1 MGLAFISPALIRPL
15 KLPAAVLL
23 CLILPGVSCAEAGKD
38 KVASG
43 TMYGIGERQG
53 TLLYRW
59 SLQYVKGNK
68 EHWLSQYVDSSGAV
82 AAEDELFMKD
92 GNFKEYRYVR
102 HTTGERADVRAE
114 GDKIIYDQEWGRK
127 AKHSVEKL
135 SANFV
140 TGPYLFVYIQ
150 KNWNSLV
157 RGEPLTIRFGVPDLL
172 RSYEFRLSRDKQEE
186 KARNKDK
193 ETVIIKVAAAGF
205 FVRFFVD
212 PILLEFAESER
223 VPRRIIGRTLPV
235 EKHGQRV
242 VFIDGDLRIERND
255 KSLQLR

>member
-1 MGLAFISPALIRPL
+1 MRPAFVSPLFMRPL
-15 KLPAAVLL
+15 KLPRSVLL
-23 CLILPGVSCAEAGKD
+23 CIALSGLSCAQAGGD

-43 TMYGIGERQG
+43 TLYGIGERQG
-53 TLLYRW
+53 NLLYRW
-59 SLQYVKGNK
+59 SLQYVKGNR
-68 EHWLSQYVDSSGAV
+68 EHWLSHYVDAGGAI

-92 GNFKEYRYVR
+92 GKFAEYRYMR
-102 HTTGERADVRAE
+102 HTTGERADVRIE
-114 GDKIIYDQEWGRK
+114 GDKIIYEQEWDRTM
-127 AKHSVEKL
+127 KHSVEKM

-193 ETVIIKVAAAGF
+193 ETVIIKMAAAGF
-205 FVRFFVD
+205 FVKFFVD
-212 PILLEFAESER
+212 PILLEFAESEDI
-223 VPRRIIGRTLPV
+223 PRRIIGRTLPV
-235 EKHGQRV
+235 EKHGQKV
-242 VFIDGDLRIERND
+242 VFIDGDLHIERND
-255 KSLQLR
+255 KNLQLK